1 MKICVKAAALAA
13 LLALLTGFSAL
24 AQDGAGGDN
33 LEQMYYEQ
41 LKASGAEQLWES
53 LPPETLDLLDRIGI
67 DSFDPGAYTGIRPE
81 NVADNLLLLLNKS
94 SAGPI
99 RAAAV
104 LLGIVLLYALIES
117 MRQAVKEETVSKV
130 YGVIC
135 AFAACAALIIPV
147 AGCIKN
153 VARAAESSTV
163 LMLSFVPVFA
173 GIMLVSGQAVT
184 AASYQSAM
192 LFAVELI
199 SIAATELIVPLMTVS
214 LALSATGSVTP
225 DLKLG
230 AAGGLINKSC
240 GWLLGIAATVFTG
253 LMAVQGLISAAADDL
268 TTRTVKF
275 SLGAFVPVVGSA
287 LGEALNTVR
296 GALAFKI
303 HSRRFG
309 VIAIALIALPPII
322 ECVIWLI
329 TLGFLNMAAEMFSLS
344 SVSALFKAVQ
354 GVLKTLVAVLLSC
367 SMFMI
372 VATTVVTLA
381 GGRQMNGIVR
391 WAAALCTTA
400 VGVRRFKSLLPKKV
414 SAKSSEWFWRRF
426 SCAA

>member
-33 LEQMYYEQ
+33 PEQMYYEQ

-296 GALAFKI
+296 GCLSLLK
-303 HSRRFG
+303 STLGGFG

-381 GGRQMNGIVR
+381 GGGGR
-391 WAAALCTTA
+391 
-400 VGVRRFKSLLPKKV
+400 
-414 SAKSSEWFWRRF
+414 
-426 SCAA
+426 

>member
-296 GALAFKI
+296 GCLSLLK
-303 HSRRFG
+303 STLGGFG

-381 GGRQMNGIVR
+381 GGGSR
-391 WAAALCTTA
+391 
-400 VGVRRFKSLLPKKV
+400 
-414 SAKSSEWFWRRF
+414 
-426 SCAA
+426 

>member
-1 MKICVKAAALAA
+1 LKICVKAAALAA

-296 GALAFKI
+296 GCLSLLK
-303 HSRRFG
+303 STLGGFG

-381 GGRQMNGIVR
+381 GGGGR
-391 WAAALCTTA
+391 
-400 VGVRRFKSLLPKKV
+400 
-414 SAKSSEWFWRRF
+414 
-426 SCAA
+426 

>member
-1 MKICVKAAALAA
+1 LKICVKAAALAA

-296 GALAFKI
+296 GCLSLLK
-303 HSRRFG
+303 STLGGFG

-329 TLGFLNMAAEMFSLS
+329 TLGFLNMVAEMFSLS

-381 GGRQMNGIVR
+381 GGGGR
-391 WAAALCTTA
+391 
-400 VGVRRFKSLLPKKV
+400 
-414 SAKSSEWFWRRF
+414 
-426 SCAA
+426 

>member
-296 GALAFKI
+296 GCLSLLK
-303 HSRRFG
+303 STLGGFG

-381 GGRQMNGIVR
+381 GGGGR
-391 WAAALCTTA
+391 
-400 VGVRRFKSLLPKKV
+400 
-414 SAKSSEWFWRRF
+414 
-426 SCAA
+426 

>member
-1 MKICVKAAALAA
+1 LKICVKAAVLAA

-24 AQDGAGGDN
+24 AQNGADGDN

-41 LKASGAEQLWES
+41 LKASGAEKLWES
-53 LPPETLDLLDRIGI
+53 LPPETLDLLDRIGV

-153 VARAAESSTV
+153 VAKAAESSTV
-163 LMLSFVPVFA
+163 LMLSFVPVYA

-184 AASYQSAM
+184 AASYQSVM

-214 LALSATGSVTP
+214 LALSVTGSVTP

-240 GWLLGIAATVFTG
+240 GLLLGIAATVFTG

-275 SLGAFVPVVGSA
+275 SLGALVPVVGSA

-296 GALAFKI
+296 GCLSLLK
-303 HSRRFG
+303 STLGGFG
-309 VIAIALIALPPII
+309 VIAIALIVLPPII

-329 TLGFLNMAAEMFSLS
+329 MLGFLNMAAEMFSLS

-381 GGRQMNGIVR
+381 GGGSR
-391 WAAALCTTA
+391 
-400 VGVRRFKSLLPKKV
+400 
-414 SAKSSEWFWRRF
+414 
-426 SCAA
+426 

>member
-1 MKICVKAAALAA
+1 MKICVKAAVLAA

-24 AQDGAGGDN
+24 AQNGADGDN

-41 LKASGAEQLWES
+41 LKASGSEKLWES
-53 LPPETLDLLDRIGI
+53 LPPETLDLLDRIGV
-67 DSFDPGAYTGIRPE
+67 DSFDPGAYTGIRPKMSRTTFF
-81 NVADNLLLLLNKS
+81 LLLNKS

-104 LLGIVLLYALIES
+104 LGDSAAVCLIES

-153 VARAAESSTV
+153 VAKAAESSTV
-163 LMLSFVPVFA
+163 LMLSFVPVYA

-184 AASYQSAM
+184 AASYQSVM

-214 LALSATGSVTP
+214 LALSVTGSVTP

-240 GWLLGIAATVFTG
+240 GLLLGIAATGFTG
-253 LMAVQGLISAAADDL
+253 LMAVQG
-268 TTRTVKF
+268 
-275 SLGAFVPVVGSA
+275 
-287 LGEALNTVR
+287 
-296 GALAFKI
+296 
-303 HSRRFG
+303 
-309 VIAIALIALPPII
+309 
-322 ECVIWLI
+322 
-329 TLGFLNMAAEMFSLS
+329 
-344 SVSALFKAVQ
+344 
-354 GVLKTLVAVLLSC
+354 
-367 SMFMI
+367 
-372 VATTVVTLA
+372 
-381 GGRQMNGIVR
+381 
-391 WAAALCTTA
+391 
-400 VGVRRFKSLLPKKV
+400 
-414 SAKSSEWFWRRF
+414 
-426 SCAA
+426 